1 MSIKS
6 ILIASIVVASTT
18 ANLHPRE
25 TYEAKFIEHI
35 KEYNLE
41 IKDGKE
47 FVKVLQIYSDNLDII
62 ENHNNKKGETW
73 TAGNLV

>member
-6 ILIASIVVASTT
+6 LLIASIIVTSTT
-18 ANLHPRE
+18 SYLHSRQI
-25 TYEAKFIEHI
+25 YEEKFIEHI
-35 KEYNLE
+35 KEYNLD
-41 IKDGKE
+41 IKDGEE

-73 TAGNLV
+73 TAGKIY